1 VSGAWRL
8 LAIAALGLLAPRLA
22 AQLPEAEAA
31 FQAGRYAE
39 ARTAYERVLAA
50 DSLNARAL
58 YRLAILDSW
67 DGKLA
72 RALGRL
78 ETVRRL
84 EPADEEVM
92 LAHARVLSWAGR
104 YAAATALYDTLL
116 ARAPD
121 QAEAL
126 AGRARTVAWSGD
138 LDRAA
143 ALWRAAL
150 QNHPDDAELLVGLA
164 QTLFWKGE
172 TQLAESYAA
181 RARQLAPEDK
191 TARDLLDLVRAA
203 VRPDV
208 LTSGDYAHDSDEN
221 AFALYQASYAASLG
235 AARGTLS
242 ASWRHATDPFRA
254 ADSYGAA
261 GLVVAPIGHGT
272 VLRAGLGVRRLAPDS
287 GAGRTRLTAQVGLGL
302 RPARAVSLGVS
313 YSRTPFDETA
323 LLIGRGFRIDGLDF
337 SAELAPKPRVAV
349 SLGGGPSWFSDG
361 NRRIGAVAAVMVGVG
376 RGLELGALGRGLGFR
391 DANPGRGYFAP
402 DRFTVFEGRGAYTWR
417 RRRWGVRADGGIG
430 TQRID
435 TRSGQTAW
443 HAGLSV
449 SRGWAANSE
458 LVLAASVTNSA
469 AARSG
474 TAVAAGFKYW
484 TVGLRLRQGL

>member
-1 VSGAWRL
+1 VVNRAWWLVSVVL
-8 LAIAALGLLAPRLA
+8 IASPLA
-22 AQLPEAEAA
+22 AQLPDAEAA
-31 FQAGRYAE
+31 FRAGRYRD
-39 ARTAYERVLAA
+39 ARAAYERALAA
-50 DSLNARAL
+50 DSLNVRAL

-72 RALGRL
+72 RALARL

-84 EPADEEVM
+84 EPRDDEVM

-104 YAAATALYDTLL
+104 YAAATALYDTIL

-121 QAEAL
+121 RAEAL

-138 LDRAA
+138 LDGAEAR
-143 ALWRAAL
+143 WRAAL
-150 QNHPDDAELLVGLA
+150 QTHPDDPEMLVGLA
-164 QTLFWKGE
+164 QTLFWKGQ
-172 TQLAESYAA
+172 TQRAEGYAV

-191 TARDLLDLVRAA
+191 TARDLLDLVRAT
-203 VRPDV
+203 VRPDFSS
-208 LTSGDYAHDSDEN
+208 SGDYAHDSDRN
-221 AFALYQASYAASLG
+221 AFTLTQATYSSPLG
-235 AARGTLS
+235 PTRLTLA

-261 GLVVAPIGHGT
+261 GWVVAPLGRGT
-272 VLRAGLGVRRLAPDS
+272 VLRGGVGLRRLAPDS
-287 GAGRTRLTAQVGLGL
+287 GAGRTPLTAQIGLGV
-302 RPARAVSLGVS
+302 RPNRNASIGVA

-323 LLIGRGFRIDGLDF
+323 LLIGRAFRIDGLDF
-337 SAELAPKPRVAV
+337 SAELAPRPRVGV

-376 RGLELGALGRGLGFR
+376 RGLEVGALGRGLWFR

-402 DRFTVFEGRGAYTWR
+402 DRFTVLEGRGTYTWR
-417 RRRWGVRADGGIG
+417 RRRWGVRADGGLG
-430 TQRID
+430 GQRID
-435 TRSGQTAW
+435 AGAGQTEW
-443 HAGLSV
+443 HAGVSV

-458 LVLAASVTNSA
+458 LVLLASVTNSV

-474 TAVAAGFKYW
+474 TAVATGFKYW